1 MTRMR
6 SASSHCAGRS
16 RSMTDEQIRTFSFGA
31 GVQST
36 ACLVAQAQ
44 GLFPLPFDAWLF
56 CDTGDEHPS
65 TYEYL
70 DEVLDPYATAHGME
84 ITRLKRTWVRDP
96 SAGKQYSIREYI
108 DRNPKAIPIPVYM
121 ESGKPWKRSCTSSW
135 KIDVIAKHQK
145 GLGATKENPAVAGL
159 GISVDEI
166 QRAKY
171 GPNASGIAWQTLEYP
186 LLDLGM
192 TRTDCQQLV
201 SDAGLPPAPRSACF
215 YCPYHS
221 TSYFRTLAEEDPEL
235 FAEAVV
241 LEDKL
246 NERSMIGLGSKVRL
260 WRGGPLRTVT
270 DQQELDFGDGDESAD
285 SCDTGHCF
293 T

>member
-1 MTRMR
+1 MGQADRT
-6 SASSHCAGRS
+6 SDDGAPAPSSDIRH
-16 RSMTDEQIRTFSFGA
+16 QIRTFSFGA

-36 ACLVAQAQ
+36 ACLVLAAH
-44 GLFPLPFDAWLF
+44 GKIDFSIF
-56 CDTGDEHPS
+56 CFANTGDEHPS
-65 TYEYL
+65 TYKYL
-70 DEVLDPYATAHGME
+70 DEVLDPYAKEHGLE
-84 ITRLKRTWVRDP
+84 IRRLKRTWRDG
-96 SAGKQYSIREYI
+96 SQRSIREHI
-108 DRNPKAIPIPVYM
+108 DIIPKSIPIPVYL
-121 ESGKPWKRSCTSSW
+121 ESGKPWKRSCTASW
-135 KIDVIAKHQK
+135 KIDVLAKHQK
-145 GLGATKENPAVAGL
+145 EMGATPDNKAVAGL
-159 GISVDEI
+159 GISLDEI
-166 QRAKY
+166 QRARTD
-171 GPNASGIAWQTLEYP
+171 SGIKWQTLEYP
-186 LLDLGM
+186 LLELKM
-192 TRTDCQQLV
+192 TRRDCEKLTA
-201 SDAGLPPAPRSACF
+201 DEGLPPAPRSACF